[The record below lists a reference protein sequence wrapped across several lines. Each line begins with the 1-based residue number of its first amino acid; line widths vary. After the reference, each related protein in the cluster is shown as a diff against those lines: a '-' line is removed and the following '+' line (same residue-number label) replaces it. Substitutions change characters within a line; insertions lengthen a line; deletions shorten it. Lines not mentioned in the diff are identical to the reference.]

1 MKQTLPSARGIL
13 AAATLLAAQCAG
25 AAQLVIAQVAPL
37 SGLEAIQGRAYSV
50 GLQLAFNNANKGGG
64 VGGHTFSLVRKDDGG
79 RPEDTITVTNQ
90 VLGESKPIALAGYF
104 GNRSIAELVKSGIL
118 EKEKIAL
125 VGYRTTEI
133 RPDVPYMYS
142 VRAGLRDEISKIAE
156 HLATVGITRLGLFHE
171 DGPGAAALTA
181 AVDEITKKTGS
192 TITARATYPAGT
204 ARVSPAIET
213 FLKTPPQ
220 AIIMLATGS
229 AAAGFI
235 EQYRLAGGAAQLFA
249 QSGAD
254 IEQLAQRLGRGGK
267 PLDEG
272 DHGERLRVGQT
283 DRQPPVPRP
292 GLLQIQGERRGQR
305 QHPHGIGGRSA
316 VDDHVIPVARRRK
329 LGHLVQAQHLLNA
342 GQRRKFFRG
351 NVSHI
356 GFREPGDQYRRHLTP
371 PGLQER
377 QGVERQ
383 GVEHDAD
390 AVVDGH
396 LCRHPQSGGL
406 DVRAQ
411 HVAGGVGLVGR
422 HDQHPLATPRI
433 THRGGRGHRRFAY
446 STLTDEQTDPGTPS
460 RVRLT
465 QSRLVSS
472 GP

>member
-1 MKQTLPSARGIL
+1 M
-13 AAATLLAAQCAG
+13 
-25 AAQLVIAQVAPL
+25 
-37 SGLEAIQGRAYSV
+37 
-50 GLQLAFNNANKGGG
+50 
-64 VGGHTFSLVRKDDGG
+64 RKDDGG

-254 IEQLAQRLGRGGK
+254 IEQLAQRLGEETMQGIAIAQVTPSPYKISNRLAKEFADTVAKTPNIEVPPSYAMMEGFIAGKVIVEAARRMGAKASRDAFVAALDSVDTDLGGY
-267 PLDEG
+267 
-272 DHGERLRVGQT
+272 RVGFKPGSRFGSKFVELSIVT
-283 DRQPPVPRP
+283 GAGKIRQ
-292 GLLQIQGERRGQR
+292 
-305 QHPHGIGGRSA
+305 
-316 VDDHVIPVARRRK
+316 
-329 LGHLVQAQHLLNA
+329 
-342 GQRRKFFRG
+342 
-351 NVSHI
+351 
-356 GFREPGDQYRRHLTP
+356 
-371 PGLQER
+371 
-377 QGVERQ
+377 
-383 GVEHDAD
+383 
-390 AVVDGH
+390 
-396 LCRHPQSGGL
+396 
-406 DVRAQ
+406 
-411 HVAGGVGLVGR
+411 
-422 HDQHPLATPRI
+422 
-433 THRGGRGHRRFAY
+433 
-446 STLTDEQTDPGTPS
+446 
-460 RVRLT
+460 
-465 QSRLVSS
+465 
-472 GP
+472 